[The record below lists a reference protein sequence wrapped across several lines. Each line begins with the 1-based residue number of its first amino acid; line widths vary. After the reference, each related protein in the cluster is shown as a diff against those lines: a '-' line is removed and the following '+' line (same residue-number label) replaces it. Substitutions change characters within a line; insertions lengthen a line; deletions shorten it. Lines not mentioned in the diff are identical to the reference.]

1 MTSGATIQSE
11 EAFAMLRLSLTP
23 GLGPVLTSRLIEQFG
38 SAQRACDISPAQ
50 LRQIHGIG
58 EGKGAV
64 IAKGLTLSKDLANE
78 EVELANKGG
87 ARILTKACRAYPALL
102 RDLPDSPVV
111 LYVRGTLL
119 SGEIEPM
126 YSVGMVGS
134 RKCTAYGLEQANF
147 FASSLARA
155 GLCIVSGGARGIDSS
170 AHKGALAAAG
180 RTIAVLGCG
189 LLECYP
195 PENKDLFDEIAKCGA
210 VVSELPMRTPPQAEN
225 FPARNRIISGLSL
238 GIVVIEAGL
247 KSGALITAKVAAEEH
262 GREVMAIPGRID
274 STASRGTL
282 ELLKAGGAA
291 LITEPGDVLAILESP
306 ARHQHA
312 ETHASRYGMLPFESD
327 RGKRE
332 ENGEVGSDVGKGLS
346 EGKKRKQVVGV
357 TALQRSILDAL
368 DGGSQSVDE
377 LTVASGLDVVTLRR
391 EITLLEMQKRIV
403 REGSVFSKK

>member
-1 MTSGATIQSE
+1 
-11 EAFAMLRLSLTP
+11 
-23 GLGPVLTSRLIEQFG
+23 
-38 SAQRACDISPAQ
+38 
-50 LRQIHGIG
+50 
-58 EGKGAV
+58 
-64 IAKGLTLSKDLANE
+64 
-78 EVELANKGG
+78 
-87 ARILTKACRAYPALL
+87 
-102 RDLPDSPVV
+102 
-111 LYVRGTLL
+111 
-119 SGEIEPM
+119 M

-134 RKCTAYGLEQANF
+134 RKCTAYGLEQASF

-155 GLCIVSGGARGIDSS
+155 GLCIVSGGARGIDSA
-170 AHKGALAAAG
+170 AHKGALAAG
-180 RTIAVLGCG
+180 GQTIAVLGCG

-195 PENKDLFDEIAKCGA
+195 PENKDLFDEIAKQGA

-262 GREVMAIPGRID
+262 GREVMAIPGRVD

-312 ETHASRYGMLPFESD
+312 QTHASRYGMLPFEVV
-327 RGKRE
+327 RGGRSAEGE
-332 ENGEVGSDVGKGLS
+332 ESVEDGNGGDKGSDGVV
-346 EGKKRKQVVGV
+346 KKRKQVVGV
-357 TALQRSILDAL
+357 TELQRAILDAL
-368 DGGSQSVDE
+368 DGGSRSVDE

-403 REGSVFSKK
+403 REGSVFSKKLTY